1 MKLRFRQSGGFAGL
15 VRGCEMAAAA
25 LTPELR
31 KLLDQALAQPAA
43 HAAPASGSADIT
55 QYSLSVDSPGAEREL
70 RFDDTTLPPALA
82 PLLAHLTEAS
92 KPLPLK

>member
-15 VRGCEMAAAA
+15 ARGCEVAVAA
-25 LTPELR
+25 LSPELR
-31 KLLDQALAQPAA
+31 ALLDHALAQPAA
-43 HAAPASGSADIT
+43 KPIPPAGGADIT
-55 QYSLSVDSPGAEREL
+55 QYSLAVDTPGSAREL

-82 PLLAHLTEAS
+82 PLLAHLTAAS